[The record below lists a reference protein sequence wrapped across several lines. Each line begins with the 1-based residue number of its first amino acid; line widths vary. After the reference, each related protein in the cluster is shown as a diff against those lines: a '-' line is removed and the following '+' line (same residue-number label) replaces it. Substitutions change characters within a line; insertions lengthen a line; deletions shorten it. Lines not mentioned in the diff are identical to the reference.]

1 MRISPAPIVVIG
13 LLWVAAGC
21 AQGDSSPAQAA
32 AKPYTVLDDQAS
44 QLRADFNRK
53 VGTVRLLFVVDPIC
67 PTCLRGLDDMNRDLL
82 EGTADARLQ
91 TFVVHEPVLG
101 TARAAPWSRMA
112 VGTDVTKA
120 AQLLHNPQVQ
130 HYWNA
135 SGAFGQMLSQAVGL
149 KNSEHPV
156 YAWDIWL
163 IYGPEA
169 KWEGTNP
176 PRPRLLMNQ
185 LGALRNSAEFPHL
198 DGHVFAQQV
207 QALLAQLPRPTAT
220 PASAHSSE

>member
-1 MRISPAPIVVIG
+1 MRISRAPILIFA
-13 LLWVAAGC
+13 LLWVAASC
-21 AQGDSSPAQAA
+21 AQGASSPAQAA

-82 EGTADARLQ
+82 EGTVDPRLQ

-101 TARAAPWSRMA
+101 TARAAPWSRLA

-120 AQLLHNPQVQ
+120 AELLHNPHVQ

-135 SGAFGQMLSQAVGL
+135 SGAFGQTLSQAVGL
-149 KNSEHPV
+149 KNNEHPV
-156 YAWDIWL
+156 YAWDVWL

-185 LGALRNSAEFPHL
+185 LGALRGSTEFPHL
-198 DGHVFAQQV
+198 DSRVFAQQV

-220 PASAHSSE
+220 SSSQ